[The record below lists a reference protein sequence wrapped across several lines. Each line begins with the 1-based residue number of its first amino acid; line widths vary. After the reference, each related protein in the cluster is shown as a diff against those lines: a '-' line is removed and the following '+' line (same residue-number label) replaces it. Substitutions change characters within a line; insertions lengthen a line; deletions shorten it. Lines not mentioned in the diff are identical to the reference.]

1 MQHPIP
7 RQPFLH
13 DAAIALR
20 APAQA
25 WSRPD
30 GTIGSPEPVQDRAAI
45 LASPHDI
52 PRRTGDRAAT
62 TAEPPT
68 APVVIDGLYLGDT
81 RVLDGWRLRIAGAPG
96 EHIATAQHAATE
108 LRVVRLHR
116 ELDGPGADPDVRS
129 ELTRTVRADG
139 VDETL
144 VIRSRRDRE
153 LRVPVELRLHA
164 DLSPMSAVKEGRRG
178 DAPARVELADG
189 TRADAGA
196 GVASWGRDGLTARLR
211 AADADVRLDAD
222 DPAAILLGWEV
233 VVPPRGEVALS
244 WSLDLHDER
253 AVVDASPHPT
263 PWSAPGGDGS
273 DADSTAPISDD
284 RVHRWLDRALAD
296 LDALRL
302 VRRGSDAEFLA
313 AGAPWFLT
321 MFGRDALWAAR
332 LLLPLDGGV
341 AIAASTVRALAEL
354 QGRERVAE
362 TAEQPGKIMH
372 ELRSATLSL
381 PTENLELPPL
391 YYGTVDATPLW
402 ICLLHDAWRAGLPE
416 AEVRALLPQLR
427 AALAWM
433 RDFGDSDGDG
443 LLEYVDQSGR
453 GLANQGWKDSGDS
466 VQWRDGRLAEGPIA
480 LVEVQG
486 YAYEAATHGADLLE
500 ALGAAPG
507 AGRTGLDAG
516 ADATDAG
523 ATDAAAALADEVASW
538 RAWAERLRAASRA
551 FWVGAAAGAASAPY
565 PAIALD
571 AHKRPVDSLTSNIG
585 HLLGTGLLDTA
596 QVDHVARAVT
606 SPALDSGYGLRTMSS
621 DDAGFW
627 PLSYHGG
634 SVWAHDTAVVIRG
647 LLLEG
652 RRAEARQLA
661 EGLLAA
667 AAGFG
672 YRMPELHGGDPAAD
686 IPSPVPYPAACRP
699 QSWSAAAAVTVWSA
713 LRA

>member
-30 GTIGSPEPVQDRAAI
+30 GTIGDSVTAASTS
-45 LASPHDI
+45 A
-52 PRRTGDRAAT
+52 
-62 TAEPPT
+62 

-81 RVLDGWRLRIAGAPG
+81 RVLDGWRLSVADAPG
-96 EHIATAQHAATE
+96 EHIATAQDAATE

-129 ELTRTVRADG
+129 ELTRRVRADG
-139 VDETL
+139 VDEIL
-144 VIRSRRDRE
+144 VIRSRRDLE

-178 DAPARVELADG
+178 DYAVRVEL
-189 TRADAGA
+189 RADADA
-196 GVASWGRDGLTARLR
+196 AASWGRDGLTALLR
-211 AADADVRLDAD
+211 APDAVIRPDADADADAD
-222 DPAAILLGWEV
+222 DPAAIILSWDV
-233 VVPPRGEVALS
+233 VVPPRGEASLA

-263 PWSAPGGDGS
+263 PWSPPDRDGV
-273 DADSTAPISDD
+273 DDTGAGAADDD

-443 LLEYVDQSGR
+443 LLEYVDESGR

-486 YAYEAATHGADLLE
+486 YAYEAAVHGADLLE

-507 AGRTGLDAG
+507 GTGAG
-516 ADATDAG
+516 ADREPDSDAD
-523 ATDAAAALADEVASW
+523 ADAAAALADEVAGW
-538 RAWAERLRAASRA
+538 RAWAERLRIASRS
-551 FWVGAAAGAASAPY
+551 FWISDAADTASTPY

-652 RRAEARQLA
+652 RRPEARQLA

-672 YRMPELHGGDPAAD
+672 YRMPELHGGDRAAD

-713 LRA
+713 LRG